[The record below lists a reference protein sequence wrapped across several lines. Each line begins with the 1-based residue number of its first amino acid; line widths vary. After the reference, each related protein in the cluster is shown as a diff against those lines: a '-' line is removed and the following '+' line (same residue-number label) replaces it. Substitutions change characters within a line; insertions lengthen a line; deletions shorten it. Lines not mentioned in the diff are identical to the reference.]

1 MWRMS
6 ANSIATTSATP
17 LDLLQAYRQDEEE
30 FYGLPEDEEL
40 TVQLS
45 SNEDE
50 DELSSS
56 DCEHDRILQ
65 SFSGQN
71 DSGEVMI
78 ASQDGT

>member
-45 SNEDE
+45 SDEDE

-56 DCEHDRILQ
+56 YSDFFTDFLDRTTVVKL
-65 SFSGQN
+65 
-71 DSGEVMI
+71 
-78 ASQDGT
+78 